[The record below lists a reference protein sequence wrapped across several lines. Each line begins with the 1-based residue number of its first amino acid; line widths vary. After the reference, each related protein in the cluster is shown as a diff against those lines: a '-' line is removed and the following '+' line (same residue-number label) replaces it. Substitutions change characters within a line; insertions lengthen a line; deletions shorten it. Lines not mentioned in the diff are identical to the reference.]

1 MAKKLVEGE
10 VLNVP
15 DSGLLQIPKFA
26 YKGIKRIE
34 IPKEDSYF
42 ATSDFGKS
50 VLLKYLPSILADH
63 AKNATKIDFFY
74 NYFLGRQDILNKER
88 LYEKDAK
95 NNHRVVENH
104 AFRQVNFKVG
114 FLTSE
119 KRDYTQKTAKSSE
132 IDKNDLVYLDR
143 YYTDCGFYSKDKD
156 LKEWV
161 YATGIGATFTRP
173 RTDIIVYTGE
183 RTATGELISRYKN
196 ANEGFDINYEAPFR
210 YNTVDPRANFVVYSS
225 MFDKTPLF
233 CVSIVN
239 VDVSK
244 EGEKTPEIRKE
255 IHIETRYASFVVQS
269 DSSYTK
275 FYDFTDEEL
284 IANPK
289 VLSYLPII
297 EYSVNEA
304 RMGIVELNR
313 DSFNAINTVKSSI
326 ADMIVDNANVILV
339 FKNVDI
345 DGEQVEQMKEAGAII
360 IGDSQTANNNI
371 NADLKT
377 ITVEIPFEGLN
388 TYYEQTLQQSYDIA
402 GVPLASG
409 QVTSGGDTGQ
419 ARLLGGGWNNAYIM
433 INNDIT
439 TLLRYDYEQLKLIL
453 QLCKDVPN
461 CPLDKLNASE
471 IDIKYR
477 INQNDNF
484 LVKTQGIQNLYSV
497 NMPLDEIV
505 KVSGLFS
512 DVPTTSSKWA
522 ENIDRLKAQGEETE
536 NIVNNSQ
543 DNKVLQSD
551 YK

>member
-1 MAKKLVEGE
+1 MAKKSVEGE

-15 DSGLLQIPKFA
+15 DSGLLKIPKYA

-34 IPKEDSYF
+34 IPKEDSDF
-42 ATSDFGKS
+42 ATPDFGKS
-50 VLLKYLPSILADH
+50 ILLKYLPSILAEH
-63 AKNATKIDFFY
+63 AKNAIKIDFFY

-88 LYEKDAK
+88 LYEKDSK
-95 NNHRVVENH
+95 NNHKVVENH

-119 KRDYTQKTAKSSE
+119 KRDYTQKTAKASE
-132 IDKNDLVYLDR
+132 IDENDLVYLDR
-143 YYTDCGFYSKDKD
+143 YYTDCSFYSKDKD

-161 YATGIGATFTRP
+161 YATGIGTTFTRP
-173 RTDIIVYTGE
+173 RTDIIVDTGE
-183 RTATGELISRYKN
+183 KTATGERITRYRTKE
-196 ANEGFDINYEAPFR
+196 EGFDINYEAPFR

-233 CVSIVN
+233 CVSIVD

-244 EGEKTPEIRKE
+244 ENKTPEIRQE
-255 IHIETRYASFVVQS
+255 IHIETRYAYFVVQS
-269 DSSYTK
+269 SDAYTK
-275 FYDFTDEEL
+275 FYNFTDEKFIPQGL
-284 IANPK
+284 K
-289 VLSYLPII
+289 VLRYLPII
-297 EYSVNEA
+297 EYSTNEA

-313 DSFNAINTVKSSI
+313 DSFNAINTVKSSV

-345 DGEQVEQMKEAGAII
+345 DGKQVEEMKEAGAII

-409 QVTSGGDTGQ
+409 KVTSGGDTGQ

-484 LVKTQGIQNLYSV
+484 LVKTQGIQNLYNV

-522 ENIDRLKAQGEETE
+522 ENIKRLEEENAKKQG
-536 NIVNNSQ
+536 NNSQ
-543 DNKVLQSD
+543 E
-551 YK
+551 